1 MKKRKQ
7 PLILVTNDDGV
18 DAKGI
23 KKLIDAVKDFGRV
36 IVVGPSMGRSGMSHA
51 ITFGQ
56 PLRVRKV
63 YECPDLQI
71 YKTNGTSV
79 DSVKIANR
87 YILKNEKV
95 DLLVSGI
102 NQGSNTSASTIYSAT
117 VAAAMEGCLS
127 GINAVAFSVANYTS
141 DCDFEA
147 AEEAV
152 KQIVPKV
159 LENGLPKHVCLNVN
173 IPNISKDRIKGYKI
187 TRQADNYWK
196 EELNERFDPSGR
208 AYFWMDGEMVRV
220 DKKRDT
226 DEWAV
231 QHDYVS
237 IMPVKTN
244 LTAFES
250 FEELKSWKLKK

>member
-23 KKLIDAVKDFGRV
+23 KRLIDAVKIFGRV
-36 IVVGPSMGRSGMSHA
+36 VVVGPSMGRSGMSHA

-56 PLRVRKV
+56 PLRVRKIF
-63 YECPDLQI
+63 ESTDLQI

-87 YILKNEKV
+87 HILKNEKV

-127 GINAVAFSVANYTS
+127 GISAVAFSVANYTPE
-141 DCDFEA
+141 CDFEA
-147 AEEAV
+147 AMEAV

-208 AYFWMDGEMVRV
+208 SYFWMDGEMVRV

-237 IMPVKTN
+237 IMPVRTN
-244 LTAFES
+244 LTAFET